1 MGLHGANAVPSAW
14 GPSTLS
20 LLLLARS
27 LLLIQ
32 ALNGIRLISPTME
45 KMFLSGKGVHRGFY
59 FPLLCDPAFPERQLV
74 RPPPGQGHLWLDAGH
89 LIAALHEGMESR
101 GQLHTDLRKWNS

>member
-27 LLLIQ
+27 LLLIP

-45 KMFLSGKGVHRGFY
+45 EMFLSGKGVHGGFY
-59 FPLLCDPAFPERQLV
+59 VPLLCDPAFPERQLV
-74 RPPPGQGHLWLDAGH
+74 RPPPG
-89 LIAALHEGMESR
+89 
-101 GQLHTDLRKWNS
+101 